1 MKYWLVKSEPFKYSF
16 DDLLRD
22 KQTHWNGV
30 RNFQARN
37 NLKSMCRGDKALFYH
52 SNEGK
57 EVVGVAEIVRE
68 AYPDS
73 TATEGDWVMVDVK
86 AMTRF
91 EVPVT
96 LADIKAT
103 PELKGMGLL
112 KQARLSVVA
121 LTKAEFDMITKKG
134 MTS

>member
-37 NLKSMCRGDKALFYH
+37 NLKAMRRGDQALFYH

-73 TATEGDWVMVDVK
+73 TATEGDWVMVDLK
-86 AMTRF
+86 ATARF
-91 EVPVT
+91 QVPVT
-96 LADIKAT
+96 LTDIKAM

-112 KQARLSVVA
+112 KQARLSVVV
-121 LTKAEFDMITKKG
+121 LTKAEFDKITKKG

>member
-1 MKYWLVKSEPFKYSF
+1 MKYWLMKSEPFKYSF
-16 DDLLRD
+16 NDLLRD

-37 NLKSMCRGDKALFYH
+37 NLKSMKRGDQALFYH

-57 EVVGVAEIVRE
+57 EVVGIAEIVRE

-73 TATEGDWVMVDVK
+73 SAADGDWVMVDVK
-86 AMTRF
+86 AKTRF
-91 EVPVT
+91 AVPVT

-121 LTKAEFDMITKKG
+121 LSKTEFDVIINKG
-134 MTS
+134 MK